1 MTIEWERD
9 MSRRTASRLY
19 IAVVAALISVA
30 ATAQT
35 YPSKAIRIVV
45 PFPPGGANDTLA
57 RLFAPRLTEAVG
69 QNVIVDNR
77 GGGGGNIGT
86 ELVAHAPPDGYSLLY
101 TTNSL
106 PVAPSLYP
114 KLGYKIADLAP
125 ISLVASFPLIIVVH
139 PSVPAKNIK
148 ELVALSAQRGGLNY
162 GSTGSGSLNHLTGVL
177 FNNLAGLNNVHVPYK
192 GAGPQ
197 MVALISGEIEMGVA
211 NLFTATPYVKS
222 GRMRAIAV
230 TSPKPSA
237 ALPSV
242 PTMAAVYPGFDT
254 SLWHGF
260 LTTAGTPAATVAL
273 LNREIVKAL
282 QSQTIREALQNGG
295 AEPVGNSPAQFSTI
309 IAQEVEKY
317 GKLVKLSGATAD

>member
-1 MTIEWERD
+1 
-9 MSRRTASRLY
+9 MSGP
-19 IAVVAALISVA
+19 AL
-30 ATAQT
+30 AQT
-35 YPSKAIRIVV
+35 YPTKPIRLVV

-57 RLFAPRLTEAVG
+57 RLFAPQLTATLG

-86 ELVAHAPPDGYSLLY
+86 ELVAHAPADGYMLLY

-106 PVAPSLYP
+106 PVAPALYA
-114 KLGYKIADLAP
+114 KLGYKISDLAP

-139 PSVPAKNIK
+139 PSVPAKNVK
-148 ELVALSAQRGGLNY
+148 ELVALAKQRGGLNY

-177 FNNLAGLNNVHVPYK
+177 LNNLAGINNVHVPYK

-197 MVALISGEIEMGVA
+197 MVALMSGEIEMGVA
-211 NLFTATPYVKS
+211 NLFTAAPYVKS

-242 PTMAAVYPGFDT
+242 PAMASVYPGFDT
-254 SLWHGF
+254 GLWHGF
-260 LTTAGTPAATVAL
+260 LTTAGTPPAVVSQ
-273 LNREIVKAL
+273 LNREIVKAM
-282 QSQTIREALQNGG
+282 QSATLRDALLNGG
-295 AEPVGNSPAQFSTI
+295 AEPVGNSPSEFAAI